1 MAFIPDKSPP
11 KDRAT
16 LRFGAQVVAVV
27 GLAFLVRLLY
37 LLQIQEMPLFTHL
50 IGDGATYWAWAGRI
64 AAGDWIGSETFYQ
77 APAYPYFLAVVR
89 LIFGDDLWRA
99 HVVHAAL
106 GAVACGLLA
115 FAGRAFLS
123 PRAGLYTGVL
133 MALYAPAI
141 FFDGLIQKATLDL
154 VLMAGLLC
162 LLGWMTKRQE
172 ARGKRQEGKPKS
184 QNAESRNTRT
194 REEAR
199 GKRQEEEGAGR
210 PPGAELG
217 SAGASPSPTSHAT
230 VGADLAC
237 GTPSPRGGAW
247 RDVVALLAAGVVL
260 GLMALTREQTLL
272 LAGVVLLWVL
282 LRRAEAQRS
291 WIPAAASFLVGIAV
305 VLGPVA
311 WRNYRVGGAFVLT
324 TVQAGP
330 NFYIGNH
337 AGATGRYLALRP
349 GAEWPPLEQR
359 AATELAEAEVG
370 HPLSPRAVS
379 HFWLSKSWD
388 YIRREPLDWL
398 GLLVHKWVMV
408 WNAYELSDTESF
420 TLYAHLSW
428 LLGALG
434 RLNHFGVL
442 WPLAAVGL
450 AATLRQWRRLWV
462 LVAMILTVAGGVALF
477 YVFARYRYP
486 LVPLLAVFAGAGVV
500 EIERIVRWAAA
511 RRTSTGSKLPVAPG
525 LAVAPGLPA
534 WATCVIAA
542 VVAVSSNLRLEHQR
556 LLDATAYENWG
567 VILGEDGNATAAAYL
582 FTEALRHRPES
593 AELHVRL
600 GVARAAEGRGSD
612 ALAEFT
618 AALKLDPR
626 LAGAHYQL
634 GLLFAGAGQME
645 GALEHLQEAVRL
657 EPGFAPASFQLGV
670 VCARTGRLDEAIAAY
685 RQALQIEPANA
696 AAHYNIGALLEH
708 QGRTDDALA
717 EYRAALAIDPNYARA
732 REALARHAPP

>member
-1 MAFIPDKSPP
+1 MAFIPDKPP
-11 KDRAT
+11 SKDRAT

-89 LIFGDDLWRA
+89 RVFGDDLWRA

-162 LLGWMTKRQE
+162 LLGWMTKRPE
-172 ARGKRQEGKPKS
+172 AKGR
-184 QNAESRNTRT
+184 
-194 REEAR
+194 
-199 GKRQEEEGAGR
+199 RQEEEGTGR
-210 PPGAELG
+210 PPSAELG
-217 SAGASPSPTSHAT
+217 SAGASPSRTSHAT
-230 VGADLAC
+230 VGADFAC

-247 RDVVALLAAGVVL
+247 RDVVALLAVGVVL
-260 GLMALTREQTLL
+260 GLMALTREQALL
-272 LAGVVLLWVL
+272 LAGVVLLWIL
-282 LRRAEAQRS
+282 LRRVEAQRGRVL
-291 WIPAAASFLVGIAV
+291 AAASFLVGMAV

-370 HPLSPRAVS
+370 HALSPRAVS

-388 YIRREPLDWL
+388 YLRREPLDWL

-450 AATLRQWRRLWV
+450 AATLRQWRRWWV
-462 LVAMILTVAGGVALF
+462 LGAMILTVAGGVAIF

-486 LVPLLAVFAGAGVV
+486 LVPLLAVFAGAGVA
-500 EIERIVRWAAA
+500 EIERIIRWAAA
-511 RRTSTGSKLPVAPG
+511 RRSSTGRQLPVAPTPSSAGSRLPVAPG
-525 LAVAPGLPA
+525 LPV

-556 LLDATAYENWG
+556 FLDATAYENWG
-567 VILGEDGNATAAAYL
+567 VILGEDGNAAAAAYL

-657 EPGFAPASFQLGV
+657 EPAFAPANFQLGV

-708 QGRTDDALA
+708 QGRADEALA